1 MTIAKCKIAKIV
13 FVEKISHHNH
23 SVAGILAEWID
34 GNFTS
39 LKVMWHE
46 VADQGA
52 LTTYEVTYVPVGNIT
67 GIMNTS
73 SSGERT
79 TTNNSIV
86 LTRLDPSKLYSLHVE
101 VLVVPATINSV
112 QVAIGKCMCAYLH
125 MWYIIIQVH
134 LAAIPVNHSISGK

>member
-13 FVEKISHHNH
+13 FVEKVSHHNH
-23 SVAGILAEWID
+23 SVVGILAEWID
-34 GNFTS
+34 DSFTS
-39 LKVMWHE
+39 LKVMWYE

-52 LTTYEVTYVPVGNIT
+52 LTTYKVTYVPVGNIT

-79 TTNNSIV
+79 ATNNSIV
-86 LTRLDPSKLYSLHVE
+86 LNGLDPSKLYSLHIE

-112 QVAIGKCMCAYLH
+112 QVAIGKCMCAYLY
-125 MWYIIIQVH
+125 MWYIIIR
-134 LAAIPVNHSISGK
+134 LLLDAIPLNHSISGK